1 MKKCL
6 YIFDNLA
13 EVERNIKSKEKILL
27 GMDHDGSIAEIITT
41 MQEARM
47 TEQMREVLMIL
58 SKNPRICLAFVSGRM
73 IDELKSVVKIDNA
86 FYAGN
91 HGFQIEGYGAEYTYK
106 DKKVIELIEKI
117 TKEVEKNYQNIDGI
131 VIERKIYTT
140 SFHFRNVPQNKQES
154 VRTEILNTLNK
165 HKNIRI
171 VEGKKLF
178 NIRPKIKRNK
188 GVAIETIG
196 NHFYKNN
203 WRKHFTVIYIGD
215 DNSDEDAFKI
225 LGDNDTGVV
234 VNENPPENTYAN
246 YYAKNVKE
254 IEELFRWVNKI
265 LYFHCL
271 SGI

>member
-6 YIFDNLA
+6 YLLDNLT
-13 EVERNIKSKEKILL
+13 EVEKKIRSKEKILL

-41 MQEARM
+41 LQEARI
-47 TEQMREVLMIL
+47 TEQMREILTIL
-58 SKNPRICLAFVSGRM
+58 SKNPGICLAFVSGRI
-73 IDELKSVVKIDNA
+73 IDELKSIVNIDNA

-91 HGFQIEGYGAEYTYK
+91 HGFQIEGYGADYTYK
-106 DKKVIELIEKI
+106 NKKVIELIEKI
-117 TKEVEKNYQNIDGI
+117 TKEVEKNFQNIDGI
-131 VIERKIYTT
+131 VIEKKIYTT
-140 SFHFRNVPQNKQES
+140 SFHFRNIPQDKQES

-165 HKNIRI
+165 YKNIRI

-178 NIRPKIKRNK
+178 NIRPKIEINK
-188 GVAIETIG
+188 GTVIETVG

-203 WRKHFTVIYIGD
+203 WRKHFTVIFIGD

-225 LGDNDTGVV
+225 LGDNDIGIV

-254 IEELFRWVNKI
+254 IEDFFRWVNK
-265 LYFHCL
+265 LV
-271 SGI
+271 G